1 MQINGMNKED
11 FMALFG
17 NVYEHSPWI
26 AAKVW
31 ESGLGAHHDSVESL
45 ALAFADVIHNAG
57 RAQKL
62 ALLQAHPELAVAA
75 ASEHE
80 LSAASRIEQRGAGL
94 DQCSPEEFAEF
105 RRLNDAYRSRFGFP
119 FIVAVKG
126 MDRQGI
132 LTALR
137 ERLSYNEEQE
147 FETATEQVIR
157 IGSFRIEGKL
167 EPHG

>member
-1 MQINGMNKED
+1 MQFNGMNKED
-11 FMALFG
+11 FMAMFG
-17 NVYEHSPWI
+17 DVYEHSPWI

-31 ESGLGAHHDSVESL
+31 ESGLDAHHDSVEPL

-57 RAQKL
+57 RQQKL
-62 ALLQAHPELAVAA
+62 ALLQAHPELAVGV

-80 LSAASRIEQRGAGL
+80 LSAASRSEQRGAGL
-94 DQCSPEEFAEF
+94 DRCSPEEFAEF

-157 IGSFRIEGKL
+157 IGSFRIEGKFKQ
-167 EPHG
+167 HG